1 MQDDKSFGVMMSSR
15 REVLYALSTPFALH
29 GAVPA
34 GSTGDVFR
42 DFVVRDIEQN
52 RKAIRV
58 AGVQPE

>member
-1 MQDDKSFGVMMSSR
+1 MCAVN
-15 REVLYALSTPFALH
+15 PFALH

-42 DFVVRDIEQN
+42 DYVARNIEQN